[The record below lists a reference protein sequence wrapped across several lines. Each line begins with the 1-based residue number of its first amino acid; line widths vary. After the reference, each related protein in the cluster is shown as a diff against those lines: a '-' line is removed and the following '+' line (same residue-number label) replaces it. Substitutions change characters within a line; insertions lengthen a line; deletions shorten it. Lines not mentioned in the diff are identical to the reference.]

1 MKNVFT
7 RVLINNVDYF
17 STFRYL
23 RLVNEKKMILK
34 FTKNPALNSLIF
46 KIITNYTQGQ
56 IQT

>member
-23 RLVNEKKMILK
+23 LVNEKKMIIK